1 MTADLD
7 GPFPVVRRGFDRAQ
21 VEERLGKLLAE
32 RDAAHAAR
40 QSALADLERLSREL
54 DVSRGETRAART
66 ELIESRATAERL
78 AAQVSE
84 LSTIPTS
91 VDGMSDRLQ
100 QMVRVAQDE
109 VNDMRARA
117 TRGAAQILSMAQA
130 EADELLENSRQ
141 ERREFEADQHKSQDE
156 LRVRLEESRTRLAQ
170 MREEADG
177 QRARLDAELAER
189 RAREEQALAS
199 DIAERRDVHM
209 AELGTQEKRQR
220 DEAQRIVDAASTQ
233 ARAVVAEAAAEAER
247 SRTSLRDQVT
257 RAQDEL
263 EQLRA
268 LQHQVAEQLTGVRSL
283 LDWTLPRVTS
293 AAPVQVTSPG
303 LPLGSMAP
311 QAPAAVPVPVAA
323 MPPAAATLPPPTAT
337 LPARTADD
345 LPPAYTDAYD
355 STGHTGLDDSDD
367 SRIDSG
373 INSRVDSSVDSGRID
388 SGIADDDLDDDDLE
402 PENEPAEAAASTV
415 RSGLSFPSTSEVPDQ
430 RIADDDESERPSP
443 IARPDRTS
451 RIAARISA
459 RR

>member
-7 GPFPVVRRGFDRAQ
+7 GLPFTVVRRGFDRAQ
-21 VEERLGKLLAE
+21 VEERLGRLLAE

-54 DVSRGETRAART
+54 DVSRGEARAART
-66 ELIESRATAERL
+66 ELAESRAHAERL
-78 AAQVSE
+78 SSQVAE
-84 LSTIPTS
+84 LSTIPSS

-130 EADELLENSRQ
+130 EADELLDNSRQ
-141 ERREFEADQHKSQDE
+141 ERRQFESEHHQAQDE

-177 QRARLDAELAER
+177 QRARLDAELADR

-199 DIAERRDVHM
+199 DIAERRDVLM
-209 AELGTQEKRQR
+209 TELGVQERRQR
-220 DEAQRIVDAASTQ
+220 DEAQRIVDGASTQ
-233 ARAVVAEAAAEAER
+233 ARAVVAEAAAEGER
-247 SRTSLRDQVT
+247 SRSQLRDQVT

-263 EQLRA
+263 DQLRA

-293 AAPVQVTSPG
+293 SGAPLAG
-303 LPLGSMAP
+303 LPQASSEPAP
-311 QAPAAVPVPVAA
+311 GPVAA
-323 MPPAAATLPPPTAT
+323 MPPAAVTLPPPTAT
-337 LPARTADD
+337 LPVQPSHD
-345 LPPAYTDAYD
+345 LPPVYAETF
-355 STGHTGLDDSDD
+355 DDVAGPVDD
-367 SRIDSG
+367 R
-373 INSRVDSSVDSGRID
+373 
-388 SGIADDDLDDDDLE
+388 DDDVHEVELE
-402 PENEPAEAAASTV
+402 PEPVSASSS
-415 RSGLSFPSTSEVPDQ
+415 RSTGPGFPSTADLPTPHDDVDVPES
-430 RIADDDESERPSP
+430 RTADDDESDRPSP
-443 IARPDRTS
+443 SVRPGRLAT
-451 RIAARISA
+451 RISS

>member
-7 GPFPVVRRGFDRAQ
+7 GLPFAVVRRGFDRAQ

-66 ELIESRATAERL
+66 ELNEARTEAERL
-78 AAQVSE
+78 AGQVSE
-84 LSTIPTS
+84 LSTIPSS

-130 EADELLENSRQ
+130 EADELLESSRQ
-141 ERREFEADQHKSQDE
+141 QRRDFESEQHQAQDE

-189 RAREEQALAS
+189 RAHEEQTLAA
-199 DIAERRDVHM
+199 DIAERRDVLM
-209 AELGTQEKRQR
+209 AELGSQEKRQR

-233 ARAVVAEAAAEAER
+233 ARAVLAEAAAEAER
-247 SRTSLRDQVT
+247 SRSLLRDQVT

-283 LDWTLPRVTS
+283 LDWTLPRVT
-293 AAPVQVTSPG
+293 APAVAPTALGTVPPQAPVQ
-303 LPLGSMAP
+303 
-311 QAPAAVPVPVAA
+311 AAVHSQVSA

-337 LPARTADD
+337 LPPRPADD
-345 LPPAYTDAYD
+345 DLGPAYTDTYGAHRAD
-355 STGHTGLDDSDD
+355 VDDLGISGVDDSDD
-367 SRIDSG
+367 VDPDSRATDVTRDDEIEPAVEAETAG
-373 INSRVDSSVDSGRID
+373 PGRSTGVGFPSASD
-388 SGIADDDLDDDDLE
+388 VPEPRTEDDD
-402 PENEPAEAAASTV
+402 
-415 RSGLSFPSTSEVPDQ
+415 
-430 RIADDDESERPSP
+430 ERPSP
-443 IARPDRTS
+443 IARSNRL
-451 RIAARISA
+451 AARISA

>member
-1 MTADLD
+1 MSADLD
-7 GPFPVVRRGFDRAQ
+7 GLPFTVVRRGFDRAQ

-66 ELIESRATAERL
+66 ELAESRAMAERL
-78 AAQVSE
+78 SSQVAE
-84 LSTIPTS
+84 LSTIPST

-130 EADELLENSRQ
+130 EADELLDNSRQ
-141 ERREFEADQHKSQDE
+141 ERRQFEAEQHQSQDE

-177 QRARLDAELAER
+177 QRARLDAELADR

-199 DIAERRDVHM
+199 DIAERRDVLM
-209 AELGTQEKRQR
+209 TELGAQERRQR
-220 DEAQRIVDAASTQ
+220 EEAQRIVDGASAQ
-233 ARAVVAEAAAEAER
+233 ARAVLAEAAAEGER
-247 SRTSLRDQVT
+247 SRSLLRDQVT
-257 RAQDEL
+257 RAQEEL
-263 EQLRA
+263 DQLRA

-293 AAPVQVTSPG
+293 SGTPLAG
-303 LPLGSMAP
+303 LP
-311 QAPAAVPVPVAA
+311 QAPSMPAPGQVAA
-323 MPPAAATLPPPTAT
+323 MPPASVTLPPPTAT
-337 LPARTADD
+337 LPVHPSDD
-345 LPPAYTDAYD
+345 LPPVYAETFDDVAGPMD
-355 STGHTGLDDSDD
+355 DRDDDVRIDEVEPEPEPVSTSSSRSTGTGFPSTADIRTPHD
-367 SRIDSG
+367 
-373 INSRVDSSVDSGRID
+373 VDV
-388 SGIADDDLDDDDLE
+388 DDDDVDVPE
-402 PENEPAEAAASTV
+402 PRT
-415 RSGLSFPSTSEVPDQ
+415 T
-430 RIADDDESERPSP
+430 DDDESDRPSP
-443 IARPDRTS
+443 SGRPGRL
-451 RIAARISA
+451 AARISS

>member
-1 MTADLD
+1 
-7 GPFPVVRRGFDRAQ
+7 
-21 VEERLGKLLAE
+21 
-32 RDAAHAAR
+32 
-40 QSALADLERLSREL
+40 
-54 DVSRGETRAART
+54 
-66 ELIESRATAERL
+66 
-78 AAQVSE
+78 
-84 LSTIPTS
+84 
-91 VDGMSDRLQ
+91 MSDRLQ

-130 EADELLENSRQ
+130 EADELVENSRQ
-141 ERREFEADQHKSQDE
+141 ERRDFEADQHKAQDE

-189 RAREEQALAS
+189 RAHEEQALAS
-199 DIAERRDVHM
+199 DIAERRDVLM

-247 SRTSLRDQVT
+247 SRSSLRDQVT

-293 AAPVQVTSPG
+293 AAPVPSTSSG
-303 LPLGSMAP
+303 MPLGGMPP
-311 QAPAAVPVPVAA
+311 QAPAPLPRSPRCRLPRPPCPRPPPRCRRGRSTTSPRRTPTHSTAPCSTTPTTSGTDSGLDSTSTIPRRPRRRRAGERAHRGGVLLGTVGAELPVDVGRPRSAHHGRRRVRAAVPVAA
-323 MPPAAATLPPPTAT
+323 
-337 LPARTADD
+337 RQ
-345 LPPAYTDAYD
+345 
-355 STGHTGLDDSDD
+355 
-367 SRIDSG
+367 SR
-373 INSRVDSSVDSGRID
+373 
-388 SGIADDDLDDDDLE
+388 L
-402 PENEPAEAAASTV
+402 
-415 RSGLSFPSTSEVPDQ
+415 
-430 RIADDDESERPSP
+430 
-443 IARPDRTS
+443 
-451 RIAARISA
+451 AARISA

>member
-1 MTADLD
+1 MSADLD
-7 GPFPVVRRGFDRAQ
+7 GLPFTVVRRGFDRAQ

-66 ELIESRATAERL
+66 ELAESRAMAERL
-78 AAQVSE
+78 SSQVAE
-84 LSTIPTS
+84 LSTIPST

-130 EADELLENSRQ
+130 EADELLDNSRQ
-141 ERREFEADQHKSQDE
+141 ERRQFEAEQHQSQDE

-177 QRARLDAELAER
+177 QRARLDAELADR

-199 DIAERRDVHM
+199 DIAERRDVLM
-209 AELGTQEKRQR
+209 TELGAQERRQR
-220 DEAQRIVDAASTQ
+220 EEAQRIVDGASAQ
-233 ARAVVAEAAAEAER
+233 ARAVLAEAAAEGER
-247 SRTSLRDQVT
+247 SRSLLRDQVT
-257 RAQDEL
+257 RAQEEL
-263 EQLRA
+263 DQLRA

-293 AAPVQVTSPG
+293 SGTPLAG
-303 LPLGSMAP
+303 LP
-311 QAPAAVPVPVAA
+311 QAPSMPAPGQVAA
-323 MPPAAATLPPPTAT
+323 MPPASVTLPPPTAT
-337 LPARTADD
+337 LPVHPSDD
-345 LPPAYTDAYD
+345 LPPVYAETFDDVAGPMD
-355 STGHTGLDDSDD
+355 DRDDDVRIDEVEPEPEPVSTSSSRSTGTGFPSTADIGTPHD
-367 SRIDSG
+367 
-373 INSRVDSSVDSGRID
+373 VDVDVD
-388 SGIADDDLDDDDLE
+388 VDVDDDDDVPE
-402 PENEPAEAAASTV
+402 PRT
-415 RSGLSFPSTSEVPDQ
+415 T
-430 RIADDDESERPSP
+430 DDDESDRPSP
-443 IARPDRTS
+443 SARPGRL
-451 RIAARISA
+451 AARISS

>member
-66 ELIESRATAERL
+66 ELNESRATAERL
-78 AAQVSE
+78 AAQVAE
-84 LSTIPTS
+84 LSTIPSS

-199 DIAERRDVHM
+199 DIAERRDVLM

-293 AAPVQVTSPG
+293 AAPVQATSPG
-303 LPLGSMAP
+303 LPLGSMPP

-337 LPARTADD
+337 LPARTSDD
-345 LPPAYTDAYD
+345 LTPASFTDAYD
-355 STGHTGLDDSDD
+355 GTGHTGLDDSDD

-373 INSRVDSSVDSGRID
+373 IV
-388 SGIADDDLDDDDLE
+388 DDDLDDDIE
-402 PENEPAEAAASTV
+402 PENEPAEEPTSSV
-415 RSGLSFPSTSEVPDQ
+415 RSGLSFPSTSDVPDQ

>member
-1 MTADLD
+1 MTVDLD
-7 GPFPVVRRGFDRAQ
+7 GPFPVVRRGYDRAQ

-54 DVSRGETRAART
+54 DVSRGETRSVRT
-66 ELIESRATAERL
+66 ELTESRAEAERL

-84 LSTIPTS
+84 LSTIPST

-130 EADELLENSRQ
+130 EADELLESSRQ
-141 ERREFEADQHKSQDE
+141 QRRDFESEQHQAQDE

-177 QRARLDAELAER
+177 QRARLDAELADR
-189 RAREEQALAS
+189 REHEEQALAS
-199 DIAERRDVHM
+199 DIAERRDVLM

-233 ARAVVAEAAAEAER
+233 ARALLAEAAAEAER
-247 SRTSLRDQVT
+247 SRSSLRDQVS
-257 RAQDEL
+257 RSQEEL

-283 LDWTLPRVTS
+283 LDWTLPRVTP
-293 AAPVQVTSPG
+293 AAPVTSG
-303 LPLGSMAP
+303 TSGAAP
-311 QAPAAVPVPVAA
+311 SGVSVQAPSAPAPVVA

-337 LPARTADD
+337 LPARSTDDLAAYSGAFDDSVHPDVADD
-345 LPPAYTDAYD
+345 VEDDIRETD
-355 STGHTGLDDSDD
+355 
-367 SRIDSG
+367 
-373 INSRVDSSVDSGRID
+373 
-388 SGIADDDLDDDDLE
+388 E
-402 PENEPAEAAASTV
+402 PESEPAEAAPPARSSSLGFPAASD
-415 RSGLSFPSTSEVPDQ
+415 VPDP
-430 RIADDDESERPSP
+430 RTADDDESERPSP
-443 IARPDRTS
+443 IARPDRSGRLT
-451 RIAARISA
+451 ARLSA

>member
-7 GPFPVVRRGFDRAQ
+7 GLPFSVVRRGFDRAQ

-66 ELIESRATAERL
+66 ELAESRSEVERL
-78 AAQVSE
+78 TAHVAE
-84 LSTIPTS
+84 LSTIPST

-130 EADELLENSRQ
+130 EADELVDGSRQ
-141 ERREFEADQHKSQDE
+141 QRREFEAEQHQAQDE

-189 RAREEQALAS
+189 RSREEQSLAS
-199 DIAERRDVHM
+199 DIAERRDVLM
-209 AELGTQEKRQR
+209 TELGAQEKRQR
-220 DEAQRIVDAASTQ
+220 EEAQRIVDAASTE
-233 ARAVVAEAAAEAER
+233 ARAVLAEAAAEAER
-247 SRTSLRDQVT
+247 SRTQLRDHVSRGQE
-257 RAQDEL
+257 EL

-268 LQHQVAEQLTGVRSL
+268 LQHQIAEQLTGVRSL
-283 LDWTLPRVTS
+283 LDWTLPRVTAPAPTS
-293 AAPVQVTSPG
+293 ATMLSATP
-303 LPLGSMAP
+303 P
-311 QAPAAVPVPVAA
+311 QAQPAFAPSTVTA
-323 MPPAAATLPPPTAT
+323 MPPAAAALPPPTAT
-337 LPARTADD
+337 LAARPFDD
-345 LPPAYTDAYD
+345 LSPAYADAF
-355 STGHTGLDDSDD
+355 DDTEMPAPADAAPAKD
-367 SRIDSG
+367 TF
-373 INSRVDSSVDSGRID
+373 
-388 SGIADDDLDDDDLE
+388 DDDAFDAAIATE
-402 PENEPAEAAASTV
+402 REATEATAQRFT
-415 RSGLSFPSTSEVPDQ
+415 GPGFPSTDDVRGDDVPEP
-430 RIADDDESERPSP
+430 RTAADDEPERPSP
-443 IARPDRTS
+443 VARPERPS
-451 RIAARISA
+451 RLSSRLSS

>member
-7 GPFPVVRRGFDRAQ
+7 GLPFTVVRRGFDRAQ

-54 DVSRGETRAART
+54 DVSRGETRSART
-66 ELIESRATAERL
+66 ELAESQARAERL
-78 AAQVSE
+78 SAQVAE
-84 LSTIPTS
+84 LSTIPST

-130 EADELLENSRQ
+130 EADELLDNSRQ
-141 ERREFEADQHKSQDE
+141 ERRQFESEQHQAQDE

-177 QRARLDAELAER
+177 QRARLDAELADR

-199 DIAERRDVHM
+199 DIAERRDVLM
-209 AELGTQEKRQR
+209 TELGVQERRQR
-220 DEAQRIVDAASTQ
+220 EEAQRIVDGAATQ
-233 ARAVVAEAAAEAER
+233 ARAVLADAAAEGER
-247 SRTSLRDQVT
+247 SRSQLREQVV
-257 RAQDEL
+257 RAQEEL
-263 EQLRA
+263 DQLRA

-293 AAPVQVTSPG
+293 SGTPLAG
-303 LPLGSMAP
+303 LPQAASMPAP
-311 QAPAAVPVPVAA
+311 GPAAA

-337 LPARTADD
+337 LPVQPSHD
-345 LPPAYTDAYD
+345 LPPVYAETFDDVAGPVD
-355 STGHTGLDDSDD
+355 DRNDDVRVDDVRVDEVEPEPEPVSTSSSRSTG
-367 SRIDSG
+367 
-373 INSRVDSSVDSGRID
+373 SV
-388 SGIADDDLDDDDLE
+388 
-402 PENEPAEAAASTV
+402 
-415 RSGLSFPSTSEVPDQ
+415 FPSTADVRTPHDDVEVPEP
-430 RIADDDESERPSP
+430 RTTDDDESDRPSP
-443 IARPDRTS
+443 SARPGRL
-451 RIAARISA
+451 AARISS

>member
-1 MTADLD
+1 MTVDLD
-7 GPFPVVRRGFDRAQ
+7 GPFPVVRRGYDRAQ

-54 DVSRGETRAART
+54 DVSRGETRSART
-66 ELIESRATAERL
+66 ELNESRAEAERL
-78 AAQVSE
+78 AAQVAE
-84 LSTIPTS
+84 LSTIPST

-130 EADELLENSRQ
+130 EADELLDSSRQ
-141 ERREFEADQHKSQDE
+141 QRREFEDDQHKAQDE

-189 RAREEQALAS
+189 RAQEEQALAS
-199 DIAERRDVHM
+199 DIAERRDVLV
-209 AELGTQEKRQR
+209 AELGAQEKRQR

-233 ARAVVAEAAAEAER
+233 ARAVLAEAAAEAER
-247 SRTSLRDQVT
+247 SRSSLRDQVT

-283 LDWTLPRVTS
+283 LDWTLPRVTA
-293 AAPVQVTSPG
+293 AAPVTTA
-303 LPLGSMAP
+303 PLGTLPS
-311 QAPAAVPVPVAA
+311 PAAHSPVSA

-337 LPARTADD
+337 LPPQPVDD
-345 LPPAYTDAYD
+345 LGPAYADAFD
-355 STGHTGLDDSDD
+355 ESGSDDVSTGDTVDDEDE
-367 SRIDSG
+367 
-373 INSRVDSSVDSGRID
+373 SVALPERS
-388 SGIADDDLDDDDLE
+388 E
-402 PENEPAEAAASTV
+402 P
-415 RSGLSFPSTSEVPDQ
+415 GFPSTSDVPEP
-430 RIADDDESERPSP
+430 RIADVDEAERPSP
-443 IARPDRTS
+443 IARSDRS
-451 RIAARISA
+451 GRLAARISA

>member
-7 GPFPVVRRGFDRAQ
+7 GLPFSVVRRGFDRAQ

-66 ELIESRATAERL
+66 ELAESRSEVERL
-78 AAQVSE
+78 TAHVAE
-84 LSTIPTS
+84 LSIIPST

-130 EADELLENSRQ
+130 EADELVDGSRQ
-141 ERREFEADQHKSQDE
+141 QRREFEAEQHQAQDE

-189 RAREEQALAS
+189 RSREEQSLAS
-199 DIAERRDVHM
+199 DIAERRDVLM
-209 AELGTQEKRQR
+209 TELGAQEKRQR
-220 DEAQRIVDAASTQ
+220 EEAQRIVDAASTE
-233 ARAVVAEAAAEAER
+233 ARAVLAEAAAEAER
-247 SRTSLRDQVT
+247 SRTQLRDHVSRGQE
-257 RAQDEL
+257 EL

-268 LQHQVAEQLTGVRSL
+268 LQHQIAEQLTGVRSL
-283 LDWTLPRVTS
+283 LDWTLPRVTAPAPTPTS
-293 AAPVQVTSPG
+293 ATTLSATP
-303 LPLGSMAP
+303 P
-311 QAPAAVPVPVAA
+311 QAQAAFAPSTVTA
-323 MPPAAATLPPPTAT
+323 MPPAAAALPPPTAT
-337 LPARTADD
+337 LAARSFDD
-345 LPPAYTDAYD
+345 LSPAYADAFD
-355 STGHTGLDDSDD
+355 DTEMNAPADAAPDDALDAAIATERETTETSAQRFTGPG
-367 SRIDSG
+367 
-373 INSRVDSSVDSGRID
+373 
-388 SGIADDDLDDDDLE
+388 
-402 PENEPAEAAASTV
+402 
-415 RSGLSFPSTSEVPDQ
+415 FPSTADVRGDDVPEP
-430 RIADDDESERPSP
+430 RTAADDEPERPSP
-443 IARPDRTS
+443 VARPERPS
-451 RIAARISA
+451 RLSARISS

>member
-1 MTADLD
+1 MTVDLD
-7 GPFPVVRRGFDRAQ
+7 GPFPVVRRGYDRAQ

-54 DVSRGETRAART
+54 DVSRGETRSART
-66 ELIESRATAERL
+66 ELNEARSEVERL

-84 LSTIPTS
+84 LSTIPST

-130 EADELLENSRQ
+130 EADELLESSRQ
-141 ERREFEADQHKSQDE
+141 QRREFEDDQHKAQDE

-189 RAREEQALAS
+189 RAHEEQALAS
-199 DIAERRDVHM
+199 DIAERRDVLI
-209 AELGTQEKRQR
+209 ADLGAQEKRQR
-220 DEAQRIVDAASTQ
+220 DEAQRIVDAAATQ

-247 SRTSLRDQVT
+247 SRSSLRDQVT

-268 LQHQVAEQLTGVRSL
+268 LQHQIAEQLTGVRSL

-293 AAPVQVTSPG
+293 AAPAASPG
-303 LPLGSMAP
+303 TLP
-311 QAPAAVPVPVAA
+311 PVAPHSPVSA
-323 MPPAAATLPPPTAT
+323 MPPAAITVAPPTAT
-337 LPARTADD
+337 LPPRPLDD
-345 LPPAYTDAYD
+345 LAPAYADAFD
-355 STGHTGLDDSDD
+355 ESGSDD
-367 SRIDSG
+367 A
-373 INSRVDSSVDSGRID
+373 VLT
-388 SGIADDDLDDDDLE
+388 DDAVMVSATTDDEDE
-402 PENEPAEAAASTV
+402 PVERPA
-415 RSGLSFPSTSEVPDQ
+415 RSGPGFPSTSDVPEP
-430 RIADDDESERPSP
+430 RIADDDAAERPSP
-443 IARPDRTS
+443 IARSDRTG
-451 RIAARISA
+451 RLAARISS

>member
-7 GPFPVVRRGFDRAQ
+7 GLPFTVVRRGFDRAQ

-66 ELIESRATAERL
+66 ELAESRARAERL
-78 AAQVSE
+78 SAQVAE
-84 LSTIPTS
+84 LSTIPST

-130 EADELLENSRQ
+130 EADELLDNSRQ
-141 ERREFEADQHKSQDE
+141 ERRQFEAEQHQAQDE

-177 QRARLDAELAER
+177 QRARLDAELADR

-199 DIAERRDVHM
+199 DIAERRDVLM
-209 AELGTQEKRQR
+209 TELGAQERRQR
-220 DEAQRIVDAASTQ
+220 EEAQRIVDGASTQ
-233 ARAVVAEAAAEAER
+233 ARAVLAEAAAEGER
-247 SRTSLRDQVT
+247 SRSQLRDQVT
-257 RAQDEL
+257 RAQEEL
-263 EQLRA
+263 DQLRA

-293 AAPVQVTSPG
+293 SGTPLAG
-303 LPLGSMAP
+303 LP
-311 QAPAAVPVPVAA
+311 QAAVHARSPVRSPRCR
-323 MPPAAATLPPPTAT
+323 PPRPRCRPPTAT
-337 LPARTADD
+337 LPVQPSDD
-345 LPPAYTDAYD
+345 LPPVYAETFDDVAGPVD
-355 STGHTGLDDSDD
+355 DRDDDVRVDEVEPEPEPVSTSSSRSTGPG
-367 SRIDSG
+367 
-373 INSRVDSSVDSGRID
+373 
-388 SGIADDDLDDDDLE
+388 
-402 PENEPAEAAASTV
+402 
-415 RSGLSFPSTSEVPDQ
+415 FPSTADIRTPHDDVDVDVPEPAHHGRRRVRPPVAQ
-430 RIADDDESERPSP
+430 RPSGSVG
-443 IARPDRTS
+443 RPDLVPALTHPPDPPVRPPSTQLDS
-451 RIAARISA
+451 QNRK
-459 RR
+459 

>member
-54 DVSRGETRAART
+54 DVSRGETRSART

-84 LSTIPTS
+84 LSTIPSS

-199 DIAERRDVHM
+199 DIAERRDVLM

-303 LPLGSMAP
+303 LPLGSMP
-311 QAPAAVPVPVAA
+311 SQARPRPRTGRRDAARRGHPASAHRHAA
-323 MPPAAATLPPPTAT
+323 GADGRRPPPG
-337 LPARTADD
+337 LHRRVRQHRSHRARRRRR
-345 LPPAYTDAYD
+345 LR
-355 STGHTGLDDSDD
+355 HRLRHRL
-367 SRIDSG
+367 RIDSG
-373 INSRVDSSVDSGRID
+373 IV
-388 SGIADDDLDDDDLE
+388 DDDLDDDLE
-402 PENEPAEAAASTV
+402 PENEPAAVAASSA
-415 RSGLSFPSTSEVPDQ
+415 RSGLSFPSTSDVPDQ

-451 RIAARISA
+451 RLAARISA

>member
-7 GPFPVVRRGFDRAQ
+7 GLPFTVVRRGFDRAQ

-54 DVSRGETRAART
+54 EVSRGETRAART
-66 ELIESRATAERL
+66 ELAENQARAERL
-78 AAQVSE
+78 SAQVAE
-84 LSTIPTS
+84 LSTIPSS

-141 ERREFEADQHKSQDE
+141 ERRQFESEQHQAQDE

-177 QRARLDAELAER
+177 QRARLDAELADR
-189 RAREEQALAS
+189 RGREEQALAS
-199 DIAERRDVHM
+199 DIAERRDVLM
-209 AELGTQEKRQR
+209 TELGAQERRQR
-220 DEAQRIVDAASTQ
+220 EEAQRIVDGASAQ
-233 ARAVVAEAAAEAER
+233 ARALLAEAAAEGER
-247 SRTSLRDQVT
+247 SRSQLRDQVN
-257 RAQDEL
+257 RAQEEL
-263 EQLRA
+263 DQLRA

-293 AAPVQVTSPG
+293 SGAPLAG
-303 LPLGSMAP
+303 LP
-311 QAPAAVPVPVAA
+311 QAASVPGPGPVAA
-323 MPPAAATLPPPTAT
+323 MPPASVTLPVHPS
-337 LPARTADD
+337 DD
-345 LPPAYTDAYD
+345 LPPVYAETFDDVSSPVDDRDDDVRVDDVEPEEEPEPVSTSASR
-355 STGHTGLDDSDD
+355 STGRGLPPTADIRTPHDD
-367 SRIDSG
+367 
-373 INSRVDSSVDSGRID
+373 VD
-388 SGIADDDLDDDDLE
+388 
-402 PENEPAEAAASTV
+402 
-415 RSGLSFPSTSEVPDQ
+415 VPDP
-430 RIADDDESERPSP
+430 RTTDDDESDRPSP
-443 IARPDRTS
+443 SARPGRL
-451 RIAARISA
+451 AARISS

>member
-7 GPFPVVRRGFDRAQ
+7 GLPFSVVRRGFDRAQ

-66 ELIESRATAERL
+66 ELAESRSEVERL
-78 AAQVSE
+78 TAHVAE
-84 LSTIPTS
+84 LSTIPST

-130 EADELLENSRQ
+130 EADELVDGSRQ
-141 ERREFEADQHKSQDE
+141 QRREFEAEQHQAQDE

-189 RAREEQALAS
+189 RSREEQSLAS
-199 DIAERRDVHM
+199 DIAERRDVLM
-209 AELGTQEKRQR
+209 TELGAQEKRQR
-220 DEAQRIVDAASTQ
+220 EEAQRIVDAASTE
-233 ARAVVAEAAAEAER
+233 ARAVLAEAAAEAER
-247 SRTSLRDQVT
+247 SRTQLRDHVSRGQE
-257 RAQDEL
+257 EL

-268 LQHQVAEQLTGVRSL
+268 LQHQIAEQLTGVRSL
-283 LDWTLPRVTS
+283 LDWTLPRVT
-293 AAPVQVTSPG
+293 
-303 LPLGSMAP
+303 
-311 QAPAAVPVPVAA
+311 APAPTPTSATTLSATPPQSQAAFAPSTVTA
-323 MPPAAATLPPPTAT
+323 MPPAAAALPPPTAT
-337 LPARTADD
+337 LAARSVDDLSPAYADAFDDTEMNAPADAAPDDAFDATIATESETTEATAQRFTGPGFPSTEDVRGDDVPEPRTTADD
-345 LPPAYTDAYD
+345 
-355 STGHTGLDDSDD
+355 
-367 SRIDSG
+367 
-373 INSRVDSSVDSGRID
+373 
-388 SGIADDDLDDDDLE
+388 E
-402 PENEPAEAAASTV
+402 P
-415 RSGLSFPSTSEVPDQ
+415 
-430 RIADDDESERPSP
+430 ERPSP
-443 IARPDRTS
+443 VARPERPS
-451 RIAARISA
+451 RLSARISS

>member
-54 DVSRGETRAART
+54 DISRGETRAART
-66 ELIESRATAERL
+66 ELNESRATTERL

-84 LSTIPTS
+84 LSTIPSS

-199 DIAERRDVHM
+199 DIAERRDVLM

-293 AAPVQVTSPG
+293 AAPVQTTSPG
-303 LPLGSMAP
+303 LPLGSMPP

-345 LPPAYTDAYD
+345 LAPAYTDAYD
-355 STGHTGLDDSDD
+355 STDHTGLDDSDD
-367 SRIDSG
+367 SDDSRIDSRIDSG
-373 INSRVDSSVDSGRID
+373 IDV
-388 SGIADDDLDDDDLE
+388 DDLDDDLE
-402 PENEPAEAAASTV
+402 PDNEPAVAASSA
-415 RSGLSFPSTSEVPDQ
+415 RSGLSFPSTSDVPDQ
-430 RIADDDESERPSP
+430 RIADEDEADRPSP
-443 IARPDRTS
+443 TARPDRTS
-451 RIAARISA
+451 RLAARISA

>member
-1 MTADLD
+1 MSADLD
-7 GPFPVVRRGFDRAQ
+7 GLPFTVVRRGFDRAQ

-66 ELIESRATAERL
+66 ELAESRAMAERL
-78 AAQVSE
+78 SSQVAE
-84 LSTIPTS
+84 LSTIPST

-130 EADELLENSRQ
+130 EADELLDNSRQ
-141 ERREFEADQHKSQDE
+141 ERRQFEAEQHQSQDE

-177 QRARLDAELAER
+177 QRARLDAELADR

-199 DIAERRDVHM
+199 DIAERRDVLM
-209 AELGTQEKRQR
+209 TELGAQERRQR
-220 DEAQRIVDAASTQ
+220 EEAQRIVDGASAQ
-233 ARAVVAEAAAEAER
+233 ARAVLAEAAAEGER
-247 SRTSLRDQVT
+247 SRSQLRDQVT
-257 RAQDEL
+257 RAQEEL
-263 EQLRA
+263 DQLRA

-293 AAPVQVTSPG
+293 SGAPLAG
-303 LPLGSMAP
+303 LPQTASMPAP
-311 QAPAAVPVPVAA
+311 GQVAA
-323 MPPAAATLPPPTAT
+323 MPPASVTLPPPTAT
-337 LPARTADD
+337 LPVHPSDD
-345 LPPAYTDAYD
+345 LPPVYAETFDDVAGPVD
-355 STGHTGLDDSDD
+355 DRDDDVRIDEVEPEPEPTSSSRSTGTG
-367 SRIDSG
+367 
-373 INSRVDSSVDSGRID
+373 
-388 SGIADDDLDDDDLE
+388 
-402 PENEPAEAAASTV
+402 
-415 RSGLSFPSTSEVPDQ
+415 FPSTADIRTPHDVDEDVDVPEP
-430 RIADDDESERPSP
+430 RTTDDDESDRPSP
-443 IARPDRTS
+443 SARPGRL
-451 RIAARISA
+451 AARISS

>member
-1 MTADLD
+1 MTVDLD
-7 GPFPVVRRGFDRAQ
+7 GPFPVVRRGYDRAQ
-21 VEERLGKLLAE
+21 VEERLGRLLAE

-66 ELIESRATAERL
+66 ELNEARAEAERL
-78 AAQVSE
+78 ATQVSE
-84 LSTIPTS
+84 LSTIPSS

-130 EADELLENSRQ
+130 EADELLESSRQ
-141 ERREFEADQHKSQDE
+141 QRREFEDEQHKAQDE

-177 QRARLDAELAER
+177 QRARLDAELADR
-189 RAREEQALAS
+189 RAHEEQALAS
-199 DIAERRDVHM
+199 DIAERRDVLM
-209 AELGTQEKRQR
+209 AELGAQEKRQR
-220 DEAQRIVDAASTQ
+220 DDAQRIVDAASTP
-233 ARAVVAEAAAEAER
+233 ARAVLAEAAAEADR
-247 SRTSLRDQVT
+247 SRSSLRDQVT

-283 LDWTLPRVTS
+283 LDWTLPRVTV
-293 AAPVQVTSPG
+293 AAPVGSSG
-303 LPLGSMAP
+303 GGPLGSLPSQVAP
-311 QAPAAVPVPVAA
+311 PTVAAHAPVSA

-337 LPARTADD
+337 LSARSVDD
-345 LPPAYTDAYD
+345 LAPDYGDAYD
-355 STGHTGLDDSDD
+355 GTGNGHPATDRDDS
-367 SRIDSG
+367 G
-373 INSRVDSSVDSGRID
+373 VDSGDVDDRIR
-388 SGIADDDLDDDDLE
+388 DDE
-402 PENEPAEAAASTV
+402 PENEPAELVSSP
-415 RSGLSFPSTSEVPDQ
+415 RSPGLGFPSTSDVPEP
-430 RIADDDESERPSP
+430 RPADDDEPERPSP

-451 RIAARISA
+451 RLASRISA

>member
-1 MTADLD
+1 MTVDLD
-7 GPFPVVRRGFDRAQ
+7 GPFPVVRRGYDRAQ

-66 ELIESRATAERL
+66 ELNEARAEAERL

-84 LSTIPTS
+84 LSTIPSS

-141 ERREFEADQHKSQDE
+141 QRREFEDEQHKAQDE

-189 RAREEQALAS
+189 RAHEEQALAS
-199 DIAERRDVHM
+199 DIAERRDVLM

-220 DEAQRIVDAASTQ
+220 EEAQRIVDAASTQ
-233 ARAVVAEAAAEAER
+233 ARALLAEAAAEAER

-283 LDWTLPRVTS
+283 LDWTLPRVT
-293 AAPVQVTSPG
+293 APVGVSPSHVATST
-303 LPLGSMAP
+303 
-311 QAPAAVPVPVAA
+311 APAHSPVAA

-337 LPARTADD
+337 LPARSVDD
-345 LPPAYTDAYD
+345 LTPAYGDAFD
-355 STGHTGLDDSDD
+355 SDGRDDSDD
-367 SRIDSG
+367 SDESDTSG
-373 INSRVDSSVDSGRID
+373 SVVDRDR
-388 SGIADDDLDDDDLE
+388 ADE
-402 PENEPAEAAASTV
+402 PENEPVEAVSPT
-415 RSGLSFPSTSEVPDQ
+415 RSPGLGFPSTSEVPEP
-430 RIADDDESERPSP
+430 RTADDDDAERPSP
-443 IARPDRTS
+443 IARPDRTG
-451 RIAARISA
+451 RLTARISA

>member
-1 MTADLD
+1 MTVDLD
-7 GPFPVVRRGFDRAQ
+7 GPFPVVRRGYDRAQ

-66 ELIESRATAERL
+66 ELNEARADAERL

-84 LSTIPTS
+84 LSTIPSS

-130 EADELLENSRQ
+130 EADELLESSRQ
-141 ERREFEADQHKSQDE
+141 QRREFEDDQHKAQDE

-177 QRARLDAELAER
+177 QRARLDAELADR
-189 RAREEQALAS
+189 RAHEEQTLAS
-199 DIAERRDVHM
+199 DIAERRDVLL
-209 AELGTQEKRQR
+209 AELGAQEKRQR
-220 DEAQRIVDAASTQ
+220 DDAQRIVDAASTQ
-233 ARAVVAEAAAEAER
+233 ARAVLAEAAAEADR
-247 SRTSLRDQVT
+247 SRSSLRDQVT

-283 LDWTLPRVTS
+283 LDWTLPRVTA
-293 AAPVQVTSPG
+293 AAPVPVGSPG
-303 LPLGSMAP
+303 ALGSLPP
-311 QAPAAVPVPVAA
+311 QAATPAVAAHAPVSA

-337 LPARTADD
+337 LPARSVDD
-345 LPPAYTDAYD
+345 LAPVYGDAYEA
-355 STGHTGLDDSDD
+355 TGNGHAATDRDDS
-367 SRIDSG
+367 G
-373 INSRVDSSVDSGRID
+373 VDS
-388 SGIADDDLDDDDLE
+388 ADLDDLDDE
-402 PENEPAEAAASTV
+402 PESTPEVASSPRV
-415 RSGLSFPSTSEVPDQ
+415 PGLGFPSTSDVPEQ
-430 RIADDDESERPSP
+430 RTTDDDDEQERPSP

-451 RIAARISA
+451 RLASRISA

>member
-7 GPFPVVRRGFDRAQ
+7 GLPFTVVRRGFDRAQ

-54 DVSRGETRAART
+54 DVSRGETRSART
-66 ELIESRATAERL
+66 ELAESQARAERL
-78 AAQVSE
+78 SAQVSE
-84 LSTIPTS
+84 LSTIPST

-130 EADELLENSRQ
+130 EADELLDNSRQ
-141 ERREFEADQHKSQDE
+141 ERRQFESEQHQAQDE

-177 QRARLDAELAER
+177 QRARLDAELADR

-199 DIAERRDVHM
+199 DIAERRDVLM
-209 AELGTQEKRQR
+209 TELGVQERRQR
-220 DEAQRIVDAASTQ
+220 EEAQRIVDGAATQ
-233 ARAVVAEAAAEAER
+233 ARAVLADAAAEGER
-247 SRTSLRDQVT
+247 SRSQLREQVV
-257 RAQDEL
+257 RAQEEL
-263 EQLRA
+263 DQLRA

-293 AAPVQVTSPG
+293 SGTPLAG
-303 LPLGSMAP
+303 LPQAASMPAP
-311 QAPAAVPVPVAA
+311 GPVAA

-337 LPARTADD
+337 LPVQPSHD
-345 LPPAYTDAYD
+345 LPPVYAETFDDVAGPVD
-355 STGHTGLDDSDD
+355 DRNDDVRVDDVRVDEVEPEPEPVSTSSSRSTG
-367 SRIDSG
+367 
-373 INSRVDSSVDSGRID
+373 SV
-388 SGIADDDLDDDDLE
+388 
-402 PENEPAEAAASTV
+402 
-415 RSGLSFPSTSEVPDQ
+415 FPSTADVRTPHDDVEVPEP
-430 RIADDDESERPSP
+430 RTTDDDESDRPSP
-443 IARPDRTS
+443 SARPGRL
-451 RIAARISA
+451 AARISS

>member
-7 GPFPVVRRGFDRAQ
+7 GLPFTVVRRGFDRAQ

-54 DVSRGETRAART
+54 DVSRGETRSART
-66 ELIESRATAERL
+66 ELAESQARAERL
-78 AAQVSE
+78 SAQVSE
-84 LSTIPTS
+84 LSTIPST

-130 EADELLENSRQ
+130 EADELLDNSRQ
-141 ERREFEADQHKSQDE
+141 ERRQFESEQHQAQDE

-177 QRARLDAELAER
+177 QRARLDAELADR

-199 DIAERRDVHM
+199 DIAERRDVLM
-209 AELGTQEKRQR
+209 TELGVQERRQR
-220 DEAQRIVDAASTQ
+220 EEAQRIVDGAATQ
-233 ARAVVAEAAAEAER
+233 ARAVLADAAAEGER
-247 SRTSLRDQVT
+247 SRSQLREQVV
-257 RAQDEL
+257 RAQEEL
-263 EQLRA
+263 DQLRA

-293 AAPVQVTSPG
+293 SGTPLAG
-303 LPLGSMAP
+303 LPQAASMPAP
-311 QAPAAVPVPVAA
+311 GPAAA

-337 LPARTADD
+337 LPVQPSHD
-345 LPPAYTDAYD
+345 LPPVYAETFDDVAGPVD
-355 STGHTGLDDSDD
+355 DRNDDVRVDDVRVDEVEPEPEPVSTSSSRSTG
-367 SRIDSG
+367 
-373 INSRVDSSVDSGRID
+373 SV
-388 SGIADDDLDDDDLE
+388 
-402 PENEPAEAAASTV
+402 
-415 RSGLSFPSTSEVPDQ
+415 FPSTADVRTPHDDVEVPEP
-430 RIADDDESERPSP
+430 RTTDDDESDRPSP
-443 IARPDRTS
+443 SARPGRL
-451 RIAARISA
+451 AARISS